1 LHQTNI
7 STSVSSTAAAISTK
21 CSSSNVC
28 FSLNIPDTTA
38 LSGTGDIYLQIS
50 APTTYSWIGLAQ
62 GNKMANAN
70 YFVIY
75 TSSSGKNVTLSPRS
89 DTGVRMPIYNNAT
102 QVELLEGSGVMNG
115 VMVANIKCEL
125 SYLGFKCGALL
136 MYV

>member
-1 LHQTNI
+1 
-7 STSVSSTAAAISTK
+7 
-21 CSSSNVC
+21 
-28 FSLNIPDTTA
+28 
-38 LSGTGDIYLQIS
+38 
-50 APTTYSWIGLAQ
+50 
-62 GNKMANAN
+62 MANAN

-125 SYLGFKCGALL
+125 SYSGFKCGALL